1 MAEPDPM
8 MQSSTSPTLEDLLRR
23 IAARKPDGP
32 ALIDPADKLRI
43 TGQPSR
49 TMTFAEADSAITAIA
64 THFIDSGLPSGSVI
78 AIQLPNT
85 IEFSLTVLG
94 AFRAGL
100 VVTLL
105 PQLWRQADLAMALN
119 RTGARAIV
127 AMSRID
133 GVSHAEIAMNAAAE
147 AFSIRHVFG
156 FGDNLPEGMDS
167 LDRVIANPALP
178 ALFPAIDARR
188 PAIITFDMTPEGW
201 RPVPRSHMSL
211 MAAGLALFL
220 EGRLPQ
226 GANLLST
233 IAPASL
239 AGICCST
246 VLWLLSG
253 GTLSH
258 HHPLDI
264 DALGA
269 QLKRDTC
276 NAIVLPAQLAFKLAE
291 SNKLQGLAPPA
302 EIIGL
307 WRTPEQVAASAAWTS
322 PGQRMTD
329 VYLFGETGL
338 FGSRRADNGL
348 PVPIKAGHHRAPSDV
363 PGATVACEILVTPH
377 GTLAMRGPMV
387 PVAAYAPPSSE
398 RSLTAQ
404 PAVDYVDTGFAA
416 RRDRTSGEIRIT
428 APPNGLVNVG
438 GYRFLADDLQQWA
451 RRLSQGAMLTAL
463 PDRINGHRLAGRAID
478 NARAREALAE
488 LGLNPLM
495 SEAFRD
501 RTAT

>member
-1 MAEPDPM
+1 M

-23 IAARKPDGP
+23 IAARKPDSP

-43 TGQPSR
+43 TGRQPRS
-49 TMTFAEADSAITAIA
+49 MSYAEADRAISAIA
-64 THFIDSGLPSGSVI
+64 THFIDSGLPAGSVI

-119 RTGARAIV
+119 RTGARGIV
-127 AMSRID
+127 AMSKID

-156 FGDNLPEGMDS
+156 FGDSLPEGMDS
-167 LDRVIANPALP
+167 LDRVIAHPASP

-188 PAIITFDMTPEGW
+188 PAIVTFDMTSEGW
-201 RPVPRSHMSL
+201 RAVPRSHISL

-220 EGRLPQ
+220 ECRLPQ
-226 GANLLST
+226 GARILST
-233 IAPASL
+233 LAPASL
-239 AGICCST
+239 AGICSST

-264 DALGA
+264 AALGA
-269 QLKRDTC
+269 QLESDNC
-276 NAIVLPAQLAFKLAE
+276 NALVLPAQLAFKLSE
-291 SNKLQGLAPPA
+291 SNALQGLANTA
-302 EIIGL
+302 EIIGV
-307 WRTPEQVAASAAWTS
+307 WRTPEQIAASAKWDS
-322 PGQRMTD
+322 PGRRLTD
-329 VYLFGETGL
+329 VYLFGEAGL
-338 FGSRRADNGL
+338 FGVRRGDDGM
-348 PVPIKAGHHRAPSDV
+348 PVPIKAGQHRAPSEV

-387 PVAAYAPPSSE
+387 PIAAYAPPSSE
-398 RSLTAQ
+398 RPLSAPPPL
-404 PAVDYVDTGFAA
+404 DYVDTGFAA
-416 RRDRTSGEIRIT
+416 RRDRTSAEIRIT
-428 APPNGLVNVG
+428 APPNGLVSIG
-438 GYRFLADDLQQWA
+438 GYRFQADDLQQWA
-451 RRLSQGAMLTAL
+451 KRLSQGAMLTAL
-463 PDRINGHRLAGRAID
+463 PDRLNGHRLAGRAID

-501 RTAT
+501 RSAS

>member
-1 MAEPDPM
+1 M
-8 MQSSTSPTLEDLLRR
+8 MQSSSSPTLEDLLRR
-23 IAARKPDGP
+23 IAARKPDSP

-43 TGQPSR
+43 TGRAPR
-49 TMTFAEADSAITAIA
+49 TLTYAETDTAISAIA
-64 THFIDSGLPSGSVI
+64 THFIDSGLPAGSVI
-78 AIQLPNT
+78 AVQLPNT

-127 AMSRID
+127 AMSKID
-133 GVSHAEIAMNAAAE
+133 SVSHAEIAMNAAAE

-167 LDRVIANPALP
+167 LDRVIAHPASP

-188 PAIITFDMTPEGW
+188 PAIITFDMTSEGW
-201 RPVPRSHMSL
+201 RAVPRSHMSL

-226 GANLLST
+226 GARILST

-258 HHPLDI
+258 HHPLDV
-264 DALGA
+264 DSLSS
-269 QLKRDTC
+269 QLKTDNC
-276 NAIVLPAQLAFKLAE
+276 NAVILPAQLAFKLSE
-291 SNKLQGLAPPA
+291 SNALQALADSA
-302 EIIGL
+302 EIIGV
-307 WRTPEQVAASAAWTS
+307 WRTPEQIAASAKWDSA
-322 PGQRMTD
+322 GRRMTD
-329 VYLFGETGL
+329 VYLFGEAGL
-338 FGSRRADNGL
+338 FGARRGENGL
-348 PVPIKAGHHRAPSDV
+348 PVPIKAGQIHAPSDV
-363 PGATVACEILVTPH
+363 PGSTATCEILVTPH

-387 PVAAYAPPSSE
+387 PVAAYAPPSSD
-398 RSLTAQ
+398 RPLTAQ
-404 PAVDYVDTGFAA
+404 PALDYVDTGFAA

-428 APPNGLVNVG
+428 APPNGLVNIG
-438 GYRFLADDLQQWA
+438 GYRFPADDLQQWA
-451 RRLSQGAMLTAL
+451 KRLSQGAMLTAL
-463 PDRINGHRLAGRAID
+463 PDRLNGHRLAGRAID

-501 RTAT
+501 RSAS